1 MEGLTAISF
10 PIGSELYTRFATQ
23 IVLCRAPAYKAT
35 VKISIIP
42 SPTAQAHK
50 PTRNRLAGFERQL
63 VPDELDIAEVQ
74 KIFDE
79 VNLDSKFRESF

>member
-10 PIGSELYTRFATQ
+10 PIGSELCTRFATQ
-23 IVLCRAPAYKAT
+23 IVLRRAPAHEAT
-35 VKISIIP
+35 VKITILP
-42 SPTAQAHK
+42 GPTAQADEQ
-50 PTRNRLAGFERQL
+50 TRNRLAGFERQL